1 MTWTSFST
9 GSLINKDI
17 QGLSYHVYRVFIIYT
32 YMHIYVYIYIYRG
45 SQCGHPRKLH
55 NCRRV
60 SRTDHP
66 RGWLLF
72 ALEKHSSD
80 ADVACSCPSCRR
92 KAVGAP
98 YTYTYTRTHTYI
110 IYLYIYIYIYIYIH
124 IYIYI
129 FIIHINRHSANR
141 TLHTVILLANLKQSR
156 KHLGL
161 WADDI

>member
-17 QGLSYHVYRVFIIYT
+17 QGLSYHVYRVFIIYI
-32 YMHIYVYIYIYRG
+32 YHICIYIYRG

-60 SRTDHP
+60 SRTDNP
-66 RGWLLF
+66 RGWLMLH
-72 ALEKHSSD
+72 AP
-80 ADVACSCPSCRR
+80 ARV
-92 KAVGAP
+92 VGVKLWEHHIHIH
-98 YTYTYTRTHTYI
+98 THAHTHILYICIYI
-110 IYLYIYIYIYIYIH
+110 IYTFTFTYTH
-124 IYIYI
+124 IYIY
-129 FIIHINRHSANR
+129 IIHINRHSANR

-161 WADDI
+161 WAYDI

>member
-1 MTWTSFST
+1 M
-9 GSLINKDI
+9 
-17 QGLSYHVYRVFIIYT
+17 
-32 YMHIYVYIYIYRG
+32 YIYIYRG

-60 SRTDHP
+60 SRTDNP

-98 YTYTYTRTHTYI
+98 YTYTYTRTHTHIYYI
-110 IYLYIYIYIYIYIH
+110 FVYIYIYIYIYTH
-124 IYIYI
+124 THTYIY
-129 FIIHINRHSANR
+129 IIHINRHSANR

-161 WADDI
+161 WAYDI